1 MLETVSQFVAD
12 LENYLSELLADSRQ
26 AADFPQIIALVIVAL
41 ISWALQPILRRLVN
55 AAGTNLPAEPWSKN
69 LMVVAR
75 RLQWPL
81 TVYVLALLVTAI
93 FDAAGQNTRLL
104 AAADRIILV
113 WLVYR
118 LLAAMLELRLS
129 ADKAR
134 FWSRRIL
141 RPLFLVVAVFAGLG
155 VLERVLSWGI
165 YAEYIGWN
173 ITIGSILAA
182 FVIILLFWLLA
193 RWARSQLAKSFLTQ
207 AGLEPGLVNTISKI
221 TAYAIITFGV
231 LFGLSA
237 MGIDLTGLA
246 VILGGLSVGIAFG
259 LQDVVNNFI
268 SGFIILFERSVE
280 VGNVVEVDGNV
291 GTIIKIGVRSTTIR
305 TRDNIELIIPNSY
318 FLTEIT
324 TNMTHSEDLIRTH
337 IEVGV
342 TYSSEPRQVED
353 ILLTVAAQHP
363 KVLTE
368 PPPTVQFREFGDS
381 SLNFALLVW
390 TDRAI
395 EDRILSSDLRFGIW
409 DALAANGIEIPF
421 PQRDIHLRSGIPWSD
436 LTQSAGGSVQRRSSQ

>member
-1 MLETVSQFVAD
+1 MPETISQFLAD
-12 LENYLSELLADSRQ
+12 LEDYLRELLVSSRE
-26 AADFPQIIALVIVAL
+26 ATDFPQIIALIIVAL
-41 ISWALQPILRRLVN
+41 ISWALQPVLRRLVN
-55 AAGTNLPAEPWSKN
+55 AAEANIPAEPWRRN

-81 TVYVLALLVTAI
+81 TTYVLALLVTAI
-93 FDAAGQNTRLL
+93 FGTSGLNTRLL
-104 AAADRIILV
+104 AAADRVILV
-113 WLVYR
+113 WIAYR
-118 LLAAMLELRLS
+118 LLVAMLELKLS

-141 RPLFLVVAVFAGLG
+141 RPLFLIVGVFAGLG
-155 VLERVLSWGI
+155 VLDRVLSWGI

-182 FVIILLFWLLA
+182 IGIILLFWLLA
-193 RWARSQLAKSFLTQ
+193 RWVRSKLAKSFLTQ

-221 TAYAIITFGV
+221 TAYTIVAFGV
-231 LFGLSA
+231 LFGLGA
-237 MGIDLTGLA
+237 MGIDLSGLA

-259 LQDVVNNFI
+259 LQDVVNNLI
-268 SGFIILFERSVE
+268 SGLIILFERSVE

-291 GTIIKIGVRSTTIR
+291 GTVIKIGVRSTTIR

-342 TYSSEPRQVED
+342 TYSSEPRQVEE
-353 ILLTVAAQHP
+353 ILLSVAAQHP
-363 KVLTE
+363 KVLAE

-395 EDRILSSDLRFGIW
+395 EDRILTSDLRFSIW

-436 LTQSAGGSVQRRSSQ
+436 LTRSAGGSVQRRSAQ